1 MADDQQYDE
10 ARNLAKDAPETFV
23 NGHDKEAEQ
32 LAEKSKAADWQAA
45 EDLLRE
51 MDEEASSEHDIAEIN
66 RELRGNVTKH

>member
-10 ARNLAKDAPETFV
+10 ARNLHAPETFV

-51 MDEEASSEHDIAEIN
+51 MDEDASSEHDIAEIN
-66 RELRGNVTKH
+66 RELLRGNVTKH